1 MPEYSAFLDD
11 NLVDRPSVEEDI
23 ALEANRA
30 FLAIHTKAVKVGR
43 TEEAEVIHIGAGLPL
58 ADHIEVMVIVGAIR
72 TKVAMAD
79 HTAEEAVHIV
89 VVVTCRPLVVVV
101 HKAVE
106 VIHIEEVIGPFP

>member
-1 MPEYSAFLDD
+1 MPEYSAFLDY

-58 ADHIEVMVIVGAIR
+58 ADHIEVIVGAIR